1 MTKAAGW
8 AADYNYIFRIRPPR
22 DMFKQAVA
30 KSALEEKPAEKQ
42 QAQHEYECVYDNF
55 D

>member
-8 AADYNYIFRIRPPR
+8 AACQNYIFRIRPTS

-30 KSALEEKPAEKQ
+30 KNGLEEKPAKEQ
-42 QAQHEYECVYDNF
+42 QAQHEH
-55 D
+55 